1 MDTKLNEI
9 FDAPAAIFDTR
20 DPFRLKVQKCLTAAL
35 AQVTSD
41 KSHLVA
47 AYGQKVDDEGNPV
60 VDDEGNPVPAV
71 KPFRTDL
78 RPEDIPDD
86 PLGRTL
92 ARANRGRRYYGSE
105 DPLPLVAILEEPFS
119 FEQDLA
125 PAVGRIRTE
134 PYELILQGFVQ
145 DDADHPTD
153 PAHVLLADVKRRLV
167 ALKADEDL
175 QRQRIFRIGNRD
187 NSVVS
192 LTFDG
197 GVVRPADEVSA
208 VAHFW
213 LRVSLEVS
221 EDYEK
226 PQSWWGSSPS

>member
-1 MDTKLNEI
+1 MTDALLNDI
-9 FDAPAAIFDTR
+9 FDAPENIFGSR

-35 AQVTSD
+35 AQITDDSD
-41 KSHLVA
+41 YLGET
-47 AYGQKVDDEGNPV
+47 YGWEDQ
-60 VDDEGNPVPAV
+60 ARRISLIT
-71 KPFRTDL
+71 PFREDL

-86 PLGRTL
+86 PIGRMV
-92 ARANRGRRYYGSE
+92 ARVNRGRRYYDE
-105 DPLPLVAILEEPFS
+105 ADPLPLVAILEEPFS

-125 PAVGRIRTE
+125 PSTGLVRPE
-134 PYELILQGFVQ
+134 PYELILQGFVR
-145 DDADHPTD
+145 DDSEHPTD

-167 ALKADEDL
+167 ALKMDEE
-175 QRQRIFRIGNRD
+175 RTGVRIFRIGNQD

-192 LTFDG
+192 LAFDG

-221 EDYEK
+221 EDYEQ
-226 PQSWWGSSPS
+226 PHSWRGSNP